1 MISDR
6 RNLYLCTKA
15 MRMGVLQLM
24 AIGLHLLCFH
34 QYVAGWGRLRP
45 SSMLR
50 RHLAMVM
57 KVNDPSTTR
66 RNIDR
71 HADRPKQARSS
82 SLMPLSQS
90 SDFLLPTPSS
100 TAIGNFFEMN
110 TTERQ
115 RLIQCNLIAMASIDG
130 VQYGVGFPL
139 DMPVA
144 IAFFNGSELTF
155 VTEQSFAKYD
165 ALLEYIDEQLD
176 DNDISLL
183 RTPVVL
189 TVAGEFD
196 EDDVSVPYL
205 PRETATLPVGPSA
218 VTDSGSDDDGE
229 EDVSFEDVV
238 AYEDDV
244 LAEEGDTLVHTDH
257 AFDHSDDGDRYDDGS
272 VDSNGDEDNEDGS
285 ILPSADVAVIS
296 AESTEAAGPLSVKP
310 VVSDEDVKSLLRA
323 HTRADRILEYGADV
337 KLMGSFQFE
346 RQNFHLL
353 QLLEVNDA
361 PLQYDVF
368 RSVVSRSRLLL
379 LLCSR

>member
-1 MISDR
+1 M
-6 RNLYLCTKA
+6 KG
-15 MRMGVLQLM
+15 MKVGVLQLM

-34 QYVAGWGRLRP
+34 QHVAGWGRLRP
-45 SSMLR
+45 SSMFR

-71 HADRPKQARSS
+71 HADRPKQARSRS
-82 SLMPLSQS
+82 RAVPLSQS

-115 RLIQCNLIAMASIDG
+115 RLIQCNLIAMASMDG
-130 VQYGVGFPL
+130 TQYGVGFPL

-155 VTEQSFAKYD
+155 VTEQSFPKYD

-205 PRETATLPVGPSA
+205 PRETATSPVGLSA
-218 VTDSGSDDDGE
+218 VTDSGSGDDGE

-244 LAEEGDTLVHTDH
+244 LAEEGDTLLHIDHTVDDH
-257 AFDHSDDGDRYDDGS
+257 DDGDHNGDGS
-272 VDSNGDEDNEDGS
+272 VNSDGDEDSDDGS
-285 ILPSADVAVIS
+285 ILPTADVAVIPAKS
-296 AESTEAAGPLSVKP
+296 PEAAGPLSP
-310 VVSDEDVKSLLRA
+310 EAAVSDEDVKSLLRA
-323 HTRADRILEYGADV
+323 HTRADRILEYAADV

-361 PLQYDVF
+361 PVQYDTFVE
-368 RSVVSRSRLLL
+368 
-379 LLCSR
+379 C